1 MSDKGKRYNYKGFS
15 IVLELNNNNNKWYFT
30 TEGSFCPEPFDTE
43 LLAQIA
49 AEEAIDYEVKNEGRD

>member
-1 MSDKGKRYNYKGFS
+1 MSDKVERYSYKGFS
-15 IVLELNNNNNKWYFT
+15 IVLELNNDKWYFT
-30 TEGSFCPEPFDTE
+30 TEGSCCSEPFDTR